1 MFGKMVRVIKHGML
15 YGMKGRYVQICM
27 TCGCVYACR
36 LKGVKCRESS
46 LSHKR
51 YLDTTCPEC
60 GALNVEDVTE
70 ALSQAQERPA
80 D

>member
-1 MFGKMVRVIKHGML
+1 MFGKTVRVIKHGVL
-15 YGMKGRYVQICM
+15 YGFKGRYVQTCRA
-27 TCGCVYACR
+27 CGCVYACR
-36 LKGVKCRESS
+36 RKDVKYHESS

-60 GALNVEDVTE
+60 GAVNSEDITE